1 MSTVNLSAAENVTLP
16 STSSR
21 GRHGTASSGRS
32 LECNGSPYHLDPL
45 CRTPTNK
52 YSYTRGTLSTR
63 GSCVSLVVSARQ
75 FSATFVNR
83 CLPRVPILR
92 SESHA
97 LVPCDPLEE
106 RRGWGT
112 ALRPAIKANLLNT
125 QSLWV
130 ALIALVYSL
139 FFRQSIV
146 DRYYNISLPRFW
158 FITSNSVEGVHI
170 GEIEFQGG
178 RL

>member
-1 MSTVNLSAAENVTLP
+1 MSTVNLSAAEKRSKMLRFPRLP
-16 STSSR
+16 QEAATELHR
-21 GRHGTASSGRS
+21 KSSGRS
-32 LECNGSPYHLDPL
+32 LECNGSPYRLDPL

-106 RRGWGT
+106 RRG
-112 ALRPAIKANLLNT
+112 
-125 QSLWV
+125 
-130 ALIALVYSL
+130 
-139 FFRQSIV
+139 
-146 DRYYNISLPRFW
+146 
-158 FITSNSVEGVHI
+158 
-170 GEIEFQGG
+170 
-178 RL
+178 